1 MHFRSIDQHSLLGA
15 TKVQRAVEASLNAG
29 VWTIFII
36 LDTRST
42 SIADILLPVF
52 TFPAPSVQPQDES
65 SPDSKKKKKQSS
77 SKTTGAKLEMKN
89 YLDVFP
95 FQHYILL
102 GESDKLPSVICT
114 AIQQWIQLVY
124 SHD

>member
-1 MHFRSIDQHSLLGA
+1 MKFVGCS
-15 TKVQRAVEASLNAG
+15 KVSRAVEASLNAG
-29 VWTIFII
+29 VWTIFIV

-42 SIADILLPVF
+42 SIADILLPIFV
-52 TFPAPSVQPQDES
+52 TTPTKQSVDDTT
-65 SPDSKKKKKQSS
+65 PDSKKKRAGVKS
-77 SKTTGAKLEMKN
+77 GRAKLEMKS

-114 AIQQWIQLVY
+114 ALQQWIQLMY
-124 SHD
+124 NHD